1 MDCGHNY
8 YSIILKGCS
17 RRESLGRRLESVLLR
32 GRLAIKMALDS
43 IPSVIIYKGKTDS
56 ILPILDAFKAEY
68 AAITVIADGV
78 PTALPLNESYP
89 DYAQLNP
96 AIQALLSFVPD
107 KLWLGEKIYHISP
120 ARFADEDGALVISSH
135 AVYFIDKP
143 AGYSDCRWLIIAYS
157 QLTGA
162 PKTTAPATLTIAY
175 QDVTGVQNSV
185 FTVEP
190 QLMESVTAAI
200 HQARAAK
207 KYLTRIK
214 TICLQ
219 CGHMAEDYA
228 DTMINEERCRACGGQ
243 YQRTVL

>member
-17 RRESLGRRLESVLLR
+17 RRESLGRRLENVLLR
-32 GRLAIKMALDS
+32 GRLAIKMALDN

-56 ILPILDAFKAEY
+56 ILPILDAFKAEC
-68 AAITVIADGV
+68 AAITVMADGV
-78 PTALPLNESYP
+78 PPALPLIARYP
-89 DYAQLNP
+89 DYAQLSP
-96 AIQALLSFVPD
+96 AIQALLSQVPE
-107 KLWLGEKIYHISP
+107 KLWLGEKIYHIAP
-120 ARFADEDGALVISSH
+120 TRFADEDGALVITSH

-162 PKTTAPATLTIAY
+162 PKTTGPATLTIAY
-175 QDVTGVQNSV
+175 QDVTGVQNSI

-190 QLMESVTAAI
+190 QGMESVTAAI

-207 KYLTRIK
+207 QYLTRIK
-214 TICLQ
+214 TVCLG
-219 CGHMAEDYA
+219 CGQMVEDYA
-228 DTMINEERCRACGGQ
+228 DAMINEERCRTCGGQ
-243 YQRTVL
+243 YQRTIL